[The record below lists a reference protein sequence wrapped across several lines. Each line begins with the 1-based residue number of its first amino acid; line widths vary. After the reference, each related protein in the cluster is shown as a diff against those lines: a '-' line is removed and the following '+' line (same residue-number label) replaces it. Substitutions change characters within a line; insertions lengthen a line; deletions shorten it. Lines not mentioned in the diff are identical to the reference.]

1 MATAGLQGQGRTS
14 TIERLNGVWHK
25 PALVG
30 FAVITLAHWAE
41 HLIQAAQ
48 VWLFDRARPEARGA
62 LGSWF
67 PWLVSSEWLH
77 YLYAVI
83 MLVGLTAL
91 LPGFVGQARA
101 WWKAALVIQLWH
113 HVEHA
118 LLLYQAQA
126 NSNLFGEP
134 VPTSVVQLAI
144 PRVELH
150 LFYNAVVTIPMVVAM
165 YLHSRSSSDALP
177 ARCTCSRLGAAVVA
191 S

>member
-1 MATAGLQGQGRTS
+1 MATARLQGQGRTS
-14 TIERLNGVWHK
+14 TIASLNGVWHK

-30 FAVITLAHWAE
+30 FAVLTLAHWAE
-41 HLIQAAQ
+41 HLLQAAQ
-48 VWLFDRARPEARGA
+48 VWLLDRPRHEARGA

-77 YLYAVI
+77 YLYAVT
-83 MLVGLTAL
+83 MLVGLAVL

-126 NSNLFGEP
+126 NNNLFGEA
-134 VPTSVVQLAI
+134 VPTSVVQLVI

-150 LFYNAVVTIPMVVAM
+150 LFYNAIVTIPMVVAM
-165 YLHSRSSSDALP
+165 YLHSRSSSDASH
-177 ARCTCSRLGAAVVA
+177 ARCTCSGLGPALAVP
-191 S
+191 